1 MIYFVFFWY
10 ILKIQIYSDI
20 SIYIQV
26 YSARFRYVQIYS
38 DIFRCIHIYSFI
50 FRYIQTYSD
59 IFRHIQTY
67 SDIFGYIH
75 IYSDTLRY
83 IQPLSFHISLITYIL
98 KYISGYENKC
108 FQQSP
113 NSLQFELATFLSSFY
128 KVKFNIKFT
137 KKPKLLLHCR
147 IVELRLHCQDIKWD
161 QGNQGY

>member
-1 MIYFVFFWY
+1 M
-10 ILKIQIYSDI
+10 
-20 SIYIQV
+20 YIQLD
-26 YSARFRYVQIYS
+26 SG
-38 DIFRCIHIYSFI
+38 I
-50 FRYIQTYSD
+50 FRYIQIYSGVFIYIHLYSG

-75 IYSDTLRY
+75 IYYDTLRY

-147 IVELRLHCQDIKWD
+147 IVELRLHCQDIK
-161 QGNQGY
+161 